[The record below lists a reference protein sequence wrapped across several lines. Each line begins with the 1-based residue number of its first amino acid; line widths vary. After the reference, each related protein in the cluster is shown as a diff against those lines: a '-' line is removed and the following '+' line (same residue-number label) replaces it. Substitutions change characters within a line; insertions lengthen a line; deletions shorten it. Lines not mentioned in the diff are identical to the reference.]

1 MLVLI
6 IGYPNRRH
14 RSKESDFMLKIFQDL
29 VKAVIDQTEK
39 IQLIQSNLD
48 KLEVGGGG
56 TPYELPPAT
65 RTDLGGIIVGN
76 NLEITTDGVLSA
88 TGGGG
93 PTGPIYA
100 VDVIYDNTASG
111 TSATEVQSSLDEIY
125 ALIGDVNTVL
135 TSIL

>member
-1 MLVLI
+1 MLQ
-6 IGYPNRRH
+6 
-14 RSKESDFMLKIFQDL
+14 IFQDL
-29 VKAVIDQTEK
+29 VKAVTDQTDSIK
-39 IQLIQSNLD
+39 LIRSNLD

-65 RTDLGGIIVGN
+65 VHSLGGIIVGN
-76 NLEITTDGVLSA
+76 NLEITSDGVLSA

-100 VDVIYDNTASG
+100 VDVIYDNTTSG

-135 TSIL
+135 NSIM